1 MGSSASDLKRRKA
14 LAWTAFWK
22 LGQLWK
28 STTIPISTKVKLF
41 HTTCVT
47 VLLYG
52 CESWVISKDMENKIN
67 SFGTSC
73 YRIMLNIKRVD
84 RVPNSTI
91 YNLTETAPLVEK
103 ARTRQ
108 LKFVGHILRL
118 PDDEP
123 VKEYALYVPTHG
135 KRKPGRQRTLF
146 WKYIQC
152 LLGDM
157 DSMLSQGQLSA
168 MAQDRCS
175 WRKLV
180 VACSAAE
187 G

>member
-1 MGSSASDLKRRKA
+1 MMGSSASDLKRQKA
-14 LAWTAFWK
+14 LALTAFWK
-22 LGQLWK
+22 LEHIWK
-28 STTIPISTKVKLF
+28 SPIIPISTNIKLF
-41 HTTCVT
+41 DTTCVT

-73 YRIMLNIKRVD
+73 YRIMLNIKRVN
-84 RVPNSTI
+84 RVPNTTI
-91 YNLTETAPLVEK
+91 YNLTETAPLVVR

-108 LKFVGHILRL
+108 LKFIGYLLRL
-118 PDDEP
+118 PNDEP
-123 VKEYALYVPTHG
+123 ALAYALYVPSHG

-146 WKYIQC
+146 PKYIQC
-152 LLGDM
+152 LLGDIT
-157 DSMLSQGQLSA
+157 SMLNLGQLTA
-168 MAQDRCS
+168 MAHDRCS

-187 G
+187 